1 MSANVEADGTV
12 KQLDRRPGPDENI
25 SDEEVRDNSLLG
37 KILLRIFRDVATLKR
52 RWAPRRVDF
61 RGIVSTGTAASP
73 QTVRL
78 AHGMG
83 GPVVWWPVR
92 VAGLGAGSLKF
103 IEELASSTENTLDLS
118 VMFEATLTIRVEE
131 AG

>member
-1 MSANVEADGTV
+1 VRANVEADGTV

-25 SDEEVRDNSLLG
+25 SDEEVRDNSLLA

-52 RWAPRRVDF
+52 RWVPRRMDF
-61 RGIVSTGTAASP
+61 RGIVSTGNASAP

-83 GPVVWWPVR
+83 GPVVWWVVR
-92 VAGLGAGSLKF
+92 ATALGAGSLKF
-103 IEELASSTENTLDLS
+103 IEELSTSTEDRLDLS